1 MEIKTLNVMT
11 FELII
16 SSTPQRVLVSRP
28 TRVRDSSGSF
38 LVVFLLLSR
47 YHFGNRRTVVQPSRK

>member
-16 SSTPQRVLVSRP
+16 SSTPKRVLVS

>member
-16 SSTPQRVLVSRP
+16 SSTPQRVLVS